1 MPPWGDGWNEL
12 AEVRYAGICI
22 TVTEMMSTS
31 ITLPPGPS
39 TERGSTRLARWSLIA
54 IAIAFLTLFIVL
66 PVVNI
71 FSQALSDGFH
81 AYVENFFPPAAPAG
95 APISHFQR
103 RQIQHKAAEAEKTW
117 ASIRMT
123 LGVAAI
129 AVPVNV
135 AFGIAAAWLISKF
148 RFKGRSLLISLI
160 DLPFSVSPVIAGLI
174 FVLLFGRGGWFG
186 NWATNLKWAFPAP
199 TWRGFGGHLWP
210 IGYEMQRFTGI
221 IFTPLATVIATLFIT
236 FPFVARNLMPLMEA
250 QGTDEELAAAT
261 LGAGGWAIF
270 RRVTL
275 PNIKWGLLYG
285 IILCNA
291 RAMGEFGAVSV
302 VGGRQTSTTTV
313 PLRVDE
319 LYSSLDPGSLQAAFA
334 VASILTILAIVTLV
348 FKAILEWKQRR
359 DLAAAAD

>member
-1 MPPWGDGWNEL
+1 
-12 AEVRYAGICI
+12 
-22 TVTEMMSTS
+22 MSEILRTS
-31 ITLPPGPS
+31 IQLPPAANV
-39 TERGSTRLARWSLIA
+39 ERGSNRLARWSLIA
-54 IAIAFLTLFIVL
+54 IAIAFLILFVVL

-71 FSQALSDGFH
+71 FSQALNDGLH
-81 AYVENFFPPAAPAG
+81 AYVENFFPSPAPVG
-95 APISHFQR
+95 ASLSHFQR
-103 RQIQHKAAEAEKTW
+103 RQIQHKLNEADKTW

-129 AVPVNV
+129 TVPVNV
-135 AFGIAAAWLISKF
+135 IFGIAAAWLISKF
-148 RFKGRSLLISLI
+148 RFRGRSLLISLI

-174 FVLLFGRGGWFG
+174 FVLMFGRGGWFG
-186 NWATNLKWAFPAP
+186 DWATNLQWAFPAP
-199 TWRGFGGHLWP
+199 TWRGFDGHAWP
-210 IGYEMQRFTGI
+210 IGYEMERFTGI

-302 VGGRQTSTTTV
+302 VGGHQDSTNTV

-319 LYSSLDPGSLQAAFA
+319 LFNSMDQGSLQAAFS
-334 VASILTILAIVTLV
+334 VASILTLLAVVTLI

-359 DLAAAAD
+359 DLAEAAA

>member
-1 MPPWGDGWNEL
+1 MSDVLLNSIMTPPAPHG
-12 AEVRYAGICI
+12 R
-22 TVTEMMSTS
+22 
-31 ITLPPGPS
+31 
-39 TERGSTRLARWSLIA
+39 RGSSPLVRFGLIA
-54 IAIAFLTLFIVL
+54 LAIVFLTLFIIL
-66 PVVNI
+66 PAVNV
-71 FSQALSDGFH
+71 FSQALGNGFH
-81 AYVENFFPPAAPAG
+81 AYVENFFPSAAPAG
-95 APISHFQR
+95 APISRFQR
-103 RQIQHKAAEAEKTW
+103 RQIQHKLAEADKTW

-135 AFGIAAAWLISKF
+135 AFGMAAAWLISKF
-148 RFKGRSLLISLI
+148 RFRGRSLLISLI

-174 FVLLFGRGGWFG
+174 FVLMFGRGGWFG
-186 NWATNLKWAFPAP
+186 DWAMKLKWAFPAP
-199 TWRGFGGHLWP
+199 TWRGFDGHFWP
-210 IGYEMQRFTGI
+210 LGYEMERFTGI

-236 FPFVARNLMPLMEA
+236 FPFVARNLIPLMEA

-285 IILCNA
+285 VILCNA

-302 VGGRQTSTTTV
+302 VGGHQDSTNTV

-319 LYSSLDPGSLQAAFA
+319 LFNSMDPGSLQAAFA
-334 VASILTILAIVTLV
+334 VASILTQLAVVTLV

-359 DLAAAAD
+359 DLAAAA

>member
-1 MPPWGDGWNEL
+1 MSEL
-12 AEVRYAGICI
+12 LP
-22 TVTEMMSTS
+22 TS
-31 ITLPPGPS
+31 IATPPVPNAL
-39 TERGSTRLARWSLIA
+39 RGSALVRWFLIA

-66 PVVNI
+66 PAANV
-71 FSQALSDGFH
+71 FSQALGKGFH
-81 AYVENFFPPAAPAG
+81 AYADNFFPTPPPPG
-95 APISHFQR
+95 ATLTHFQG
-103 RQIQHKAAEAEKTW
+103 RQIQHNLDEAEKTW

-135 AFGIAAAWLISKF
+135 AFGIAAAWLIAKF

-174 FVLLFGRGGWFG
+174 FVLMFGRGGWFG
-186 NWATNLKWAFPAP
+186 DWATHLNWAFPAA
-199 TWRGFGGHLWP
+199 TWRGFAGHLWP
-210 IGYEMQRFTGI
+210 LGYEMQRFTGI
-221 IFTPLATVIATLFIT
+221 IFTPMATVMATLFIT
-236 FPFVARNLMPLMEA
+236 FPFVARNLIPLMEA

-261 LGAGGWAIF
+261 LGAGGFSIF

-302 VGGRQTSTTTV
+302 VGGHQDSTNTV

-319 LYSSLDPGSLQAAFA
+319 LFNSMDPGSLQAAFA
-334 VASILTILAIVTLV
+334 VASILALLAVVTLI

-359 DLAAAAD
+359 DLAAAAA

>member
-1 MPPWGDGWNEL
+1 VSEILP
-12 AEVRYAGICI
+12 
-22 TVTEMMSTS
+22 TS
-31 ITLPPGPS
+31 IVLPPALQGGRSSSPLV
-39 TERGSTRLARWSLIA
+39 RFGLIA
-54 IAIAFLTLFIVL
+54 IAIVFLTLFIIL
-66 PVVNI
+66 PAANV
-71 FSQALSDGFH
+71 FSQALGNGFH
-81 AYVENFFPPAAPAG
+81 AYVEDFFPSGAPAD
-95 APISHFQR
+95 ASLSHLQR
-103 RQIQHKAAEAEKTW
+103 RQIQHKLEEADKTW

-135 AFGIAAAWLISKF
+135 AFGMAAAWLIAKF
-148 RFKGRSLLISLI
+148 RFRGRSLLISLI

-174 FVLLFGRGGWFG
+174 FVLMFGRGGWFG
-186 NWATNLKWAFPAP
+186 DWATNLKWAFPAP
-199 TWRGFGGHLWP
+199 TWRGFELHLWP
-210 IGYEMQRFTGI
+210 IGCDMERFTGI

-236 FPFVARNLMPLMEA
+236 FPFVARNLIPLMEA

-302 VGGRQTSTTTV
+302 VGGHQDSTNTV

-319 LYSSLDPGSLQAAFA
+319 LFNSMDPGSLQAAFA
-334 VASILTILAIVTLV
+334 VASILTLLAVVTLV

-359 DLAAAAD
+359 DLAAAAE